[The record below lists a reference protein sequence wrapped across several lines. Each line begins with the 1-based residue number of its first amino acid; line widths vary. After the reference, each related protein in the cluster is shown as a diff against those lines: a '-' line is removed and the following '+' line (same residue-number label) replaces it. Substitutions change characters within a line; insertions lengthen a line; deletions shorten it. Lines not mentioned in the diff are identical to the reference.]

1 MSGTLKLSILLCNS
15 RSAIKI
21 SNLKIVYATYTKLT
35 LFFENH
41 VHSWTCIEV
50 LRLGNVNHCVLLYWF
65 YNAPGLYG
73 SSVSLAFNQRKRVG
87 QFKRCNN
94 TIKYYVK
101 NDFRKSVENQITIR
115 IYQWYTYIDYNVQL
129 SFNRS
134 LLKALFYTRYLIKF
148 TRKTG

>member
-1 MSGTLKLSILLCNS
+1 MSGTLKLSVLLCNS
-15 RSAIKI
+15 RSAIRIKI
-21 SNLKIVYATYTKLT
+21 SNLKIVYATYKKLT

-87 QFKRCNN
+87 QLNGATILCKKWYQEVSWKSNHN
-94 TIKYYVK
+94 TNLSMIYKYRLK
-101 NDFRKSVENQITIR
+101 CTTFLQ
-115 IYQWYTYIDYNVQL
+115 
-129 SFNRS
+129 SFIAQS
-134 LLKALFYTRYLIKF
+134 FILHKMPKF
-148 TRKTG
+148 TGKTG

>member
-1 MSGTLKLSILLCNS
+1 MCIH
-15 RSAIKI
+15 
-21 SNLKIVYATYTKLT
+21 
-35 LFFENH
+35 EQ
-41 VHSWTCIEV
+41 CIEV

-73 SSVSLAFNQRKRVG
+73 SSVSLAFNERKRVG

-101 NDFRKSVENQITIR
+101 NDIRKSVENQITIR
-115 IYQWYTYIDYNVQL
+115 IYQWYTYIDFNVQL

-134 LLKALFYTRYLIKF
+134 LLKALFYTRCLNLPERLVNTVYIYIFLNFEIMFWINKM
-148 TRKTG
+148 T